1 MKDTIVAVAT
11 SMASSA
17 GINIV
22 RISGENALK
31 IEKEIFTCSRLTGE
45 PEPNR
50 MYLGRIN
57 GKNFTE
63 KAFCVYCRSPF
74 SYTGEDV
81 VEIHCHGGKGVTN
94 AILRLVRE
102 HGARPAEPG
111 EFTKRAFLN
120 GKMSLSEAEG
130 VLDMINASSESQ
142 IRTAYAL
149 MTGDVMKGITE
160 SEKILVETAAALEAK
175 LDYPEELEEDTHPFA
190 KAKLAEAQGYVES
203 VLQKAEH
210 RKTVVDGIDIAIVG
224 IPNAGKSSLLNALI
238 GQERA
243 IVSDEA
249 GTTRDVVKESVDVD
263 GIRLNFLDTA
273 GLRGEGAGKVERI
286 GIEKSWQ
293 AIESAAVVINVKDTT
308 LPTCEEERKIDEK
321 LVGKKVIVADNK
333 CDVGTYKKGGIPVC
347 AKSGEGVGKITDEI
361 LRVADRDAVFS
372 EGVITNER
380 HVYAMEEALRQI
392 KAALGDYDVLPTECV
407 LENVREALEA
417 LGKITGRNV
426 SDMVIDEIFSRF
438 CVGK

>member
-1 MKDTIVAVAT
+1 MKDTIVAIAT
-11 SMASSA
+11 SMATSA

-31 IEKEIFTCSRLTGE
+31 IEKEIFSCAKIVDD

-50 MYLGRIN
+50 MYLGRIQ
-57 GKNFTE
+57 GKDFTE
-63 KAFCVYCRSPF
+63 KAFCVYCKSPF

-120 GKMSLSEAEG
+120 GKMNLSEAEG
-130 VLDMINASSESQ
+130 VLDMINANTISQ
-142 IRTAYAL
+142 VKTAYAL
-149 MTGDVMKGITE
+149 MTGEVMKGVYD
-160 SEKILVETAAALEAK
+160 SEKLLVETAAALEAK

-190 KAKLAEAQGYVES
+190 KAKLAEAQRLTEE
-203 VLQKAEH
+203 VLKKAEH

-243 IVSDEA
+243 IVSEEA
-249 GTTRDVVKESVDVD
+249 GTTRDVVKECVEVD

-273 GLRGEGAGKVERI
+273 GIRDEGAGKVERM
-286 GIEKSWQ
+286 GIEKSWR
-293 AIESAAVVINVKDTT
+293 AIESAEVILNVKDTT
-308 LPTCEEERKIDEK
+308 VPVGEEERKIDER
-321 LVGKKVIVADNK
+321 LEGKKVIVVDNK
-333 CDVGTYKKGGIPVC
+333 CDVGTYGKGGIPVC
-347 AKSGEGVGKITDEI
+347 AKTGEGVEKITDEI
-361 LRVADRDAVFS
+361 LKRANRDAVFN

-380 HVYAMEEALRQI
+380 HVYALEEGLRRI
-392 KAALGDYDVLPTECV
+392 REARETYDGLPTECV
-407 LENVREALEA
+407 LESVREALEA
-417 LGKITGRNV
+417 LGKITGNNV
-426 SDMVIDEIFSRF
+426 SDTVVDEIFSRF